1 MDVELIFKIAAVG
14 IIVAVLT
21 QLLIRSGREEQ
32 AMLTSLAGLIVV
44 LTLIITQISTLF
56 NTIKQLFGFNMNILS
71 ISVLAVVTVIICVML
86 KPKNAEISV
95 MLGISCSVIILIGVL
110 TQVSAIVTTINQI
123 IASSGISIDYIVIL
137 LKSIGIC
144 LVTEFAVNT
153 CKDSGS
159 QSLAS
164 NVSLAGKIMVTVT
177 ALPLYSDILKTVL
190 SLAGN

>member
-1 MDVELIFKIAAVG
+1 
-14 IIVAVLT
+14 
-21 QLLIRSGREEQ
+21 
-32 AMLTSLAGLIVV
+32 
-44 LTLIITQISTLF
+44 
-56 NTIKQLFGFNMNILS
+56 MNILS

-110 TQVSAIVTTINQI
+110 TQVSAIITTINQI

-144 LVTEFAVNT
+144 LVTEFTVNT

-164 NVSLAGKIMVTVT
+164 NVSLDGKIIVTVT
-177 ALPLYSDILKTVL
+177 ELTL
-190 SLAGN
+190 

>member
-1 MDVELIFKIAAVG
+1 
-14 IIVAVLT
+14 
-21 QLLIRSGREEQ
+21 
-32 AMLTSLAGLIVV
+32 
-44 LTLIITQISTLF
+44 
-56 NTIKQLFGFNMNILS
+56 MNILS

-123 IASSGISIDYIVIL
+123 IASSGI
-137 LKSIGIC
+137 C

>member
-1 MDVELIFKIAAVG
+1 
-14 IIVAVLT
+14 
-21 QLLIRSGREEQ
+21 
-32 AMLTSLAGLIVV
+32 
-44 LTLIITQISTLF
+44 
-56 NTIKQLFGFNMNILS
+56 MNILS
-71 ISVLAVVTVIICVML
+71 SSVLAVVTVIICVML

>member
-1 MDVELIFKIAAVG
+1 
-14 IIVAVLT
+14 
-21 QLLIRSGREEQ
+21 
-32 AMLTSLAGLIVV
+32 
-44 LTLIITQISTLF
+44 
-56 NTIKQLFGFNMNILS
+56 
-71 ISVLAVVTVIICVML
+71 
-86 KPKNAEISV
+86 

-144 LVTEFAVNT
+144 LVTEFAVIT